1 MLPARE
7 PPIYS
12 RAERRSDAVV
22 HMAGIASALVAAPL
36 VVFLAAAW
44 SGDLGTVSATLVYAI
59 CLVAMLVASAAYNMA
74 PLPERRDT
82 LRRLDQSAIY
92 FKIAGTYTPF
102 AVLTGAHAGP
112 LLVGI
117 WGAALGGAAL
127 ILFGPPSMRRASF
140 VFYVALGWTGM
151 LVGGPLIEAMSPSAL
166 VLVLI
171 GGLLYT
177 GGILFL
183 LWERLPHHNTIWHV
197 FVLTATAILYVAVL
211 IELAGRVPAA

>member
-1 MLPARE
+1 MLPARV

-12 RAERRSDAVV
+12 PAERRSDAVV
-22 HMAGIASALVAAPL
+22 HIAGIASALVAAPV

-44 SGDLGTVSATLVYAI
+44 IGDVGTVSAMLVYAV
-59 CLVAMLVASAAYNMA
+59 CLVAMLVCSAAYNMLA
-74 PLPERRDT
+74 HPERKDS

-92 FKIAGTYTPF
+92 LKIAGTYTPF

-117 WGAALGGAAL
+117 WSAALGGAAL
-127 ILFGPPSMRRASF
+127 ILFGPAGLRRASF
-140 VFYVALGWTGM
+140 VLYVALGWTGVV
-151 LVGGPLIEAMSPSAL
+151 VGGPLIEGMSSPALIL
-166 VLVLI
+166 VLC

-177 GGILFL
+177 GGIFFL

-197 FVLTATAILYVAVL
+197 FVLTATAILYAAV
-211 IELAGRVPAA
+211 IVELWGRALTA